1 MLNKKSKIYLKDK
14 IRRSVIIKYKY
25 LNLIQ
30 KSLFQNRYLCKK
42 KKLYFLYLLNLN
54 KVSAVKKKN
63 ICLISA
69 ENKSVNKKLVMTRF
83 QINYSSVLNKL
94 QNFKINS
101 W

>member
-14 IRRSVIIKYKY
+14 IRRSISIKYKY

-30 KSLFQNRYLCKK
+30 KSLFHNRYILKK
-42 KKLYFLYLLNLN
+42 KKLYFFYFINLN
-54 KVSAVKKKN
+54 KLTLVKKKN
-63 ICLISA
+63 ICLVSA
-69 ENKSVNKKLVMTRF
+69 ENKSVNKKLIMTRF
-83 QINYSSVLNKL
+83 QINYSSTLNKL